1 VVKLTT
7 EAQRSRRFTEN
18 NSRFLCVTPCTPF
31 LCGKKAAREMI
42 TQKII
47 NDISYRI
54 IGCAIEVHKHLGPG
68 LLESIYHNCMMDELL
83 RNDLAFQSH
92 VAVPINYKG
101 RQLAEPLRLD
111 LLVEDIIV
119 LELKATEAIHPVY
132 SAQLLSYL
140 KLADK
145 PKGLL
150 INFHTE
156 NIAQGTISLV
166 TELFRSYPK

>member
-1 VVKLTT
+1 
-7 EAQRSRRFTEN
+7 
-18 NSRFLCVTPCTPF
+18 
-31 LCGKKAAREMI
+31 MI
-42 TQKII
+42 TQKLI
-47 NDISYRI
+47 NDLSYRI

-68 LLESIYHNCMMDELL
+68 LLESVYHNCMMDELAT
-83 RNDLAFQSH
+83 RDLSFQSH

-111 LLVEDIIV
+111 LLVENLIV
-119 LELKATEAIHPVY
+119 VELKAVEAMHPVY

-140 KLADK
+140 KLAEK

-156 NIAQGTISLV
+156 NISKGTISLV
-166 TELFRSYPK
+166 TELFRTYPRYLRVPP